1 MTVTKKPTKKS
12 PQDTTF
18 TFKLSLK
25 KEQIKDEYQKY
36 LKKMRS
42 EIQTKGFRKGHSPV
56 DVIEQNISLPE
67 VLSEIASHLISHL
80 YTDKVKDLKLQ
91 PIIQPKIKIL
101 NPPLEL
107 NKDWQV
113 EVIGCEKPVITL
125 NPNYQKEI
133 KKLNSKKTDKDNNNK
148 HLDQIITTLLKN
160 IQVTLPQILIETDVS
175 AHFNSLF
182 DQLEK
187 NKTTFEEYLKSK
199 KQTQQEYQQ
208 SIEDQITK
216 EWSLNLAIDQIAADE
231 KIIVTPDQVSA
242 VSQNN
247 PQFKQ
252 NLNLIYFLI
261 LQQKVIKFLQDL

>member
-12 PQDTTF
+12 SKDSTF

-25 KEQIKDEYQKY
+25 SDQIKDEYQKY
-36 LKKMRS
+36 LKKMRA

-56 DVIEQNISLPE
+56 DVVEQNISQPE

-80 YTDKVKDLKLQ
+80 YTDKIKDLKLQ
-91 PIIQPKIKIL
+91 PIIQPKIKII

-107 NKDWQV
+107 DKDWQV
-113 EVIGCEKPVITL
+113 EVIGCQKPVITL
-125 NPNYQKEI
+125 NPNYKKEI
-133 KKLNSKKTDKDNNNK
+133 KKLNSKKTEKDDNNK
-148 HLDQIITTLLKN
+148 HLDLVITTLLKH
-160 IQVTLPQILIETDVS
+160 IKVTLPPILIETDVA

-187 NKTTFEEYLKSK
+187 NKTTFDEYIKSK
-199 KQTQQEYQQ
+199 EQTPQEYQQ
-208 SIEDQITK
+208 AIESQITK

-231 KIIVTPDQVSA
+231 KIVVTPDQVSS
-242 VSQNN
+242 VSQGN

-252 NLNLIYFLI
+252 NLNLIYFLL
-261 LQQKVIKFLQDL
+261 LQQKVVKFLQDL